1 LSNTTD
7 VLKFV
12 AEGRADFTFV
22 ESCLAEHFN
31 KTSEIKLVATS
42 KNPIR
47 VYDNTFIFKH
57 GEARLKRLL
66 NKELEL
72 MKQSGEI
79 KRLIENTP
87 TSKIRSIA
95 MGLVEIFGEVIPFN
109 KEIIKSPFTNT
120 NCVFYSYTIEEYRS
134 SGKNRK
140 WILIKKD
147 TSNNK
152 FYLKDE
158 TGQVL
163 IDPNKAHIDLNKT
176 YQTESEKD
184 TSENIKQF
192 LKEKNISLE
201 NFLGVNKRLKFTE
214 YILKQKDK
222 LYILGTAAD
231 NPLVEEESSVENSN
245 DIMIQRG
252 DFNSVYYISSKHET
266 EVIKKYKREAIILLC
281 IGIILTFISLFF
293 FSR

>member
-1 LSNTTD
+1 MVNVIWPIIWGITGLFITYTGFYQ
-7 VLKFV
+7 LK
-12 AEGRADFTFV
+12 
-22 ESCLAEHFN
+22 
-31 KTSEIKLVATS
+31 
-42 KNPIR
+42 
-47 VYDNTFIFKH
+47 
-57 GEARLKRLL
+57 
-66 NKELEL
+66 
-72 MKQSGEI
+72 I

-163 IDPNKAHIDLNKT
+163 IDPNKAHIDLNK
-176 YQTESEKD
+176 
-184 TSENIKQF
+184 
-192 LKEKNISLE
+192 
-201 NFLGVNKRLKFTE
+201 RLKFTE

-281 IGIILTFISLFF
+281 IGINLTSL
-293 FSR
+293 

>member
-1 LSNTTD
+1 MVNVIWPIIWGITGLFITYTGFYQ
-7 VLKFV
+7 LK
-12 AEGRADFTFV
+12 
-22 ESCLAEHFN
+22 
-31 KTSEIKLVATS
+31 
-42 KNPIR
+42 
-47 VYDNTFIFKH
+47 
-57 GEARLKRLL
+57 
-66 NKELEL
+66 
-72 MKQSGEI
+72 I

-201 NFLGVNKRLKFTE
+201 NFLGVNKRLKSTE